1 MENTKTLLFLSLLLA
16 MVVLMST
23 NGAARDLAETSSIFT
38 RGRVLAYLPRRTLI
52 IDDKCDKSSIQI
64 NQAPTTPLPNGIP
77 QYTVEIVNT
86 CLSGYNISNIHID
99 CGMFS
104 SARLIDPTIFKRLN
118 YSDCLVNSGKPF
130 PNGKVISFS
139 YANTYPYPLS
149 VSSVVCY

>member
-1 MENTKTLLFLSLLLA
+1 MCHLIFDFFIKFWNWSYFVYSLD
-16 MVVLMST
+16 V
-23 NGAARDLAETSSIFT
+23 G
-38 RGRVLAYLPRRTLI
+38 GVLAYLPRRTLI

-149 VSSVVCY
+149 VSSVVCYWSSPHFNLIIFSLS